1 MATKIGDVE
10 LGLVVN
16 QQGFT
21 NQLNGIQQKV
31 MGFAKVL
38 CWCVCG
44 QETH

>member
-31 MGFAKVL
+31 ILALRQSSSVPI
-38 CWCVCG
+38 
-44 QETH
+44 